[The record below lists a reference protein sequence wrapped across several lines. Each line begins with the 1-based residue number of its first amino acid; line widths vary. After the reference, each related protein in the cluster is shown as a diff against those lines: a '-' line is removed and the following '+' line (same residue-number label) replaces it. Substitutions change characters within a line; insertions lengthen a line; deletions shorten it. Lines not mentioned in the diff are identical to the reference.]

1 MFVFFDIGF
10 TLIGGP
16 PVGPARRIIDA
27 LKIAEE
33 EKPTLADAL
42 FRQPFAQ
49 AEELADFLVNQYGTP
64 INDTHAISKNI
75 WDAQIQEAYPLPGA
89 VECLSRLKKAH
100 IPFGFISNIWSPFY
114 AGFARLFP
122 EESATMPNFLSFQHN
137 CAKPDLALYQTAL
150 DQVDIPA
157 EQAIMVGDTYVM
169 DIASPRQ
176 LGMKTVW
183 ILHRP
188 QKELP
193 EIIKTLN
200 GTLPP
205 PDLTLAHVGLLSVEQ
220 LPRLLEGHKKP

>member
-16 PVGPARRIIDA
+16 SVGPARRIIEA
-27 LKIAEE
+27 LKMAEK
-33 EKPTLADAL
+33 EKSALADAL

-49 AEELADFLVNQYGTP
+49 AEELAAFLVSQFGTP
-64 INDTHAISKNI
+64 VDATHAMSKNI
-75 WDAQIQEAYPLPGA
+75 WNAQIQEAYPLPGA
-89 VECLSRLKKAH
+89 VECLSRLKQAN

-122 EESATMPNFLSFQHN
+122 EESATRPSFLSFQLHK
-137 CAKPDLALYQTAL
+137 AKPDLALYQTAL
-150 DQVDIPA
+150 DQVGISA
-157 EQAIMVGDTYVM
+157 EQAIMVGDTYTM

-188 QKELP
+188 HKELP

-205 PDLTLAHVGLLSVEQ
+205 PDLTLAHIGLLSVEQ
-220 LPRLLEGHKKP
+220 LPTVLEGHKKP